1 MKKFFVTLV
10 IVTFFLILGCQENPV
25 TELFQPLNK
34 KANVAVEDT
43 IDLCCML
50 EDPIGCNCQLT
61 GEVSY
66 VQQVTPI
73 QSGLYEVNLM
83 LNMYTQLCSINGSN
97 EIYCPI
103 ECTTTDI
110 LYISEEGIYILT
122 KAYIIPSRIDILLM
136 VQYLVTTEGVGIPN
150 LWLEEID

>member
-10 IVTFFLILGCQENPV
+10 SVTLLFIIGCQENPV
-25 TELFQPLNK
+25 TEPIQSLNK

-43 IDLCCML
+43 IDLCCLL
-50 EDPIGCNCQLT
+50 EDPAGGNCQLT

-83 LNMYTQLCSINGSN
+83 LNMCTLLCSINGPN

-110 LYISEEGIYILT
+110 LYINEEGIYILT
-122 KAYIIPSRIDILLM
+122 KAYIIPNRIDILLM

-150 LWLEEID
+150 LWFEEID